1 MPKNSIAKN
10 KTKYHNFFR
19 FSPKFVRI
27 HVAISQILQDTP
39 YSVPQTVGN
48 SSEVPLAVG
57 ASCARDTY

>member
-1 MPKNSIAKN
+1 MPKDSIAKN

-19 FSPKFVRI
+19 FSPIFVRI
-27 HVAISQILQDTP
+27 HVAIPQILQDTP

-48 SSEVPLAVG
+48 PSEVPLAVG